1 MRYRERGKAC
11 RQPVCGST
19 LGKDRSK
26 IRLQGC
32 RLSDIERLMVR
43 YNARGAMLGTRL
55 QKLAQAYSRYGN
67 PTLHDMLR
75 DEGLVTN
82 PKRTYAIYT
91 EE

>member
-1 MRYRERGKAC
+1 MVKPADNRYVVQRWVKTGQRSER
-11 RQPVCGST
+11 
-19 LGKDRSK
+19 
-26 IRLQGC
+26 QGC

-55 QKLAQAYSRYGN
+55 QELAQAYSRYGN